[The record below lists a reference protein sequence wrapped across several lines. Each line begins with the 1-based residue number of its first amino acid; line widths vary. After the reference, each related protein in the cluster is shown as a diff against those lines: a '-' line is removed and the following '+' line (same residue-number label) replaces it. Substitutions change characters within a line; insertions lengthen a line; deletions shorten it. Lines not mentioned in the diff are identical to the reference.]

1 MVDCMVVQG
10 AFNTIL
16 FTEFISGLLDKMNPF
31 PLPRS
36 VIVMDNCAIHKSPE
50 IRELIESRSLS
61 FLLLTPIHL
70 IPSRGVR
77 LEYLP
82 PYSPNFNPIEL
93 AFSVIKARLRR
104 LGQSVQSDE
113 WIVRQLYTQ
122 AYCITAHDSRSF
134 FRHSGYDI
142 P

>member
-10 AFNTIL
+10 TFNTIL

-31 PLPRS
+31 PLLWS

-70 IPSRGVR
+70 I
-77 LEYLP
+77 
-82 PYSPNFNPIEL
+82 
-93 AFSVIKARLRR
+93 SV
-104 LGQSVQSDE
+104 
-113 WIVRQLYTQ
+113 
-122 AYCITAHDSRSF
+122 
-134 FRHSGYDI
+134 
-142 P
+142 

>member
-31 PLPRS
+31 PLPWS

-50 IRELIESRSLS
+50 IRKLIESRSLS

-70 IPSRGVR
+70 V
-77 LEYLP
+77 
-82 PYSPNFNPIEL
+82 
-93 AFSVIKARLRR
+93 SV
-104 LGQSVQSDE
+104 
-113 WIVRQLYTQ
+113 
-122 AYCITAHDSRSF
+122 
-134 FRHSGYDI
+134 
-142 P
+142 